1 MECRRGRAMEKKP
14 ATGSPSGLS
23 LDQMSALV
31 KNRNPLQILASK
43 SCLKIPKPLPALHA
57 CR

>member
-1 MECRRGRAMEKKP
+1 MEKKP